1 MGRMSGRVAVITGG
15 ASGLG
20 EATARLFVEEGA
32 SVVLADLQRDLGEV
46 VAKEL
51 GDAATFVATDVT
63 READIAAAVD
73 LAVQRYGRLD
83 VMFNNA
89 GIIGATGPIAELTAE
104 EYEATMAVLLR
115 GPVLGTKHAA
125 RVMIPQGSGCIL
137 ATSSVAGVMGGLGPH
152 VYSTAKAAIIGLTMS
167 VAGELGPHGIRVNC
181 IVPGSMATP
190 MVADAALGDHA
201 AVDRVR
207 DVLAT
212 MSPIKRAG
220 LAEDIARAALY
231 LASDDGAYVTAQ
243 ALRVDAGITLA
254 QPGNPFINPDGTGKG
269 MIREAGRRGL

>member
-1 MGRMSGRVAVITGG
+1 MITGG

-20 EATARLFVEEGA
+20 EATARLFAEEGA
-32 SVVLADLQRDLGEV
+32 SVVLADLQRDRGEL

-51 GDAATFVATDVT
+51 GDAACFVETDVT

-73 LAVQRYGRLD
+73 LAVDRYGALD
-83 VMFNNA
+83 IMFNNA
-89 GIIGATGPIAELTAE
+89 GIVGATGRIADLTLE

-115 GPVLGTKHAA
+115 GPVLGMKHAA
-125 RVMIPQGSGCIL
+125 RVMVPRGSGSIL
-137 ATSSVAGVMGGLGPH
+137 STSSVAGVMGGLGPH

-190 MVADAALGDHA
+190 MVADVAMGDPD
-201 AVDRVR
+201 AVDSLR
-207 DVLAT
+207 DVLAR
-212 MSPIKRAG
+212 MSPLKRAG
-220 LAEDIARAALY
+220 LAEDIAHAALY
-231 LASDDGAYVTAQ
+231 LASDDAAYVTAQ

-254 QPGNPFINPDGTGKG
+254 QPGNPFINPDGTGRG